1 MATGRISKETAG
13 RLQTS
18 SAAAFL
24 WDDELK
30 GFGVRVTSSGSK
42 TYVFQYRMG
51 GREATT
57 QRYTIGRHGSPWT
70 AATARMEAVRIFTLV
85 RQRAHHVDM
94 DKQRRREAVQ
104 PPFADYA
111 QRFAQSST
119 GKGWRRPIA

>member
-51 GREATT
+51 GREARSEEHTSELQSLMRT
-57 QRYTIGRHGSPWT
+57 SYAVCCSKKKYKKQHK
-70 AATARMEAVRIFTLV
+70 AATPTHTHTEVRT
-85 RQRAHHVDM
+85 
-94 DKQRRREAVQ
+94 
-104 PPFADYA
+104 
-111 QRFAQSST
+111 T
-119 GKGWRRPIA
+119 

>member
-1 MATGRISKETAG
+1 MATGRISKETVG

-51 GREATT
+51 GREAKT

-70 AATARMEAVRIFTLV
+70 RSGEHTSELQSLMRISYAVFCLKNKYKRKT
-85 RQRAHHVDM
+85 
-94 DKQRRREAVQ
+94 KE
-104 PPFADYA
+104 
-111 QRFAQSST
+111 QS
-119 GKGWRRPIA
+119 K